1 VAGPGDEIAAAEGR
15 GRSDLRASHAD
26 REQATKQLKVAFV
39 QGRLDKDEFDARV
52 GQALTGRTY
61 TELAAVT
68 AGLPAAPTAARP
80 PEPADVQ
87 GETRVLR
94 PGAVL
99 AAATAIYA
107 GTWLLAFF
115 LPRTSEGDPMAGAN
129 LVVAATFAYSV
140 VLVFAVGR
148 ILTGWQDR
156 RSGGQLPGDQHLAR
170 AARHPSARQRPA
182 RADSSR
188 RPATVTSTSP
198 KRIEAILPMR
208 DRPARGQHI
217 NGAIADLAS
226 RLVVPAIDVVAARRA
241 NGGPFTAAGH
251 RGVREGLTCVV
262 TESTRR
268 SAGTTIG
275 ANRSKG
281 GTWTS
286 PSLASWSGARPPAAD
301 TPPLPPNTRSSRR
314 GDSRRVGSGVTLP
327 CITLVGRRRDG
338 RAGR

>member
-1 VAGPGDEIAAAEGR
+1 LVAGPGDEIAAAQGR
-15 GRSDLRASHAD
+15 GRGDLRASHAD
-26 REQATKQLKVAFV
+26 REQATEQLKVAFV

-68 AGLPAAPTAARP
+68 AGLPAAPIAARP

-148 ILTGWQDR
+148 ILTGWRDR
-156 RSGGQLPGDQHLAR
+156 RSAGQLPGGPASGPGGQASQRPPTARPGGQLPPPGHGHQHIAEADRGDPAHAR
-170 AARHPSARQRPA
+170 SPGSWSAHQWRH
-182 RADSSR
+182 R
-188 RPATVTSTSP
+188 RP
-198 KRIEAILPMR
+198 RFAI
-208 DRPARGQHI
+208 GC
-217 NGAIADLAS
+217 
-226 RLVVPAIDVVAARRA
+226 
-241 NGGPFTAAGH
+241 AG
-251 RGVREGLTCVV
+251 
-262 TESTRR
+262 
-268 SAGTTIG
+268 
-275 ANRSKG
+275 N
-281 GTWTS
+281 
-286 PSLASWSGARPPAAD
+286 
-301 TPPLPPNTRSSRR
+301 
-314 GDSRRVGSGVTLP
+314 
-327 CITLVGRRRDG
+327 
-338 RAGR
+338 